1 MEENISNYEESQ
13 IFVVEDNI
21 KKIKEEKENNK
32 HKKTNKMFTLYD
44 IKINEPYSMNDD
56 SFIINGVYL
65 NKEKRTWA
73 SS

>member
-1 MEENISNYEESQ
+1 
-13 IFVVEDNI
+13 
-21 KKIKEEKENNK
+21 
-32 HKKTNKMFTLYD
+32 MFTLYD